1 MNGPIGE
8 DTLWVEVSDE
18 RFAEPV
24 QRSFKRVGAP
34 RRVSA
39 GDLDGAGHRPGP
51 ARGRAADG
59 VGAAGPAFACV
70 VEDSGSGLAWL
81 VYGGAAGL
89 WIGDGEVLR
98 VDDPAAIFDAY
109 LLVGREALV
118 LAEP

>member
-34 RRVSA
+34 RRVTA
-39 GDLDGAGHRPGP
+39 VDVDGAGHRPV
-51 ARGRAADG
+51 RALELTADG
-59 VGAAGPAFACV
+59 EVTPGPAFACV